1 MNKLWNLFHHPHA
14 GIVLLRTALALLILL
29 HGSSKIM
36 HGIGP
41 IEGMVTGHGLPR
53 FLAYGVYIG
62 EVAAPLLLLLGLW
75 VVPAAL
81 VIAVNM
87 LVAVLLAH
95 QGQFL
100 SLNKMG
106 GWSLELQAMFF
117 VGALAVAMISKP
129 GK

>member
-14 GIVLLRTALALLILL
+14 GIVLLRTTLALLILL
-29 HGSSKIM
+29 HGWSKIM

-41 IEGMVTGHGLPR
+41 IEGMVTSHGLPR

-106 GWSLELQAMFF
+106 GWSLELQALLFAS
-117 VGALAVAMISKP
+117 ALAVAMISKP

>member
-1 MNKLWNLFHHPHA
+1 MNKLWNLFHHPQA
-14 GIVLLRTALALLILL
+14 GIVLLRTTLALLMLL
-29 HGSSKIM
+29 HGWSKIM

-41 IEGMVTGHGLPR
+41 IEGMVVGHGLPR

-95 QGQFL
+95 QEQFL

-106 GWSLELQAMFF
+106 GWSLELQALLFAS
-117 VGALAVAMISKP
+117 ALAVAMISKP

>member
-1 MNKLWNLFHHPHA
+1 MNKFWNLFHHPHA
-14 GIVLLRTALALLILL
+14 GVVLLRTTLALLMLL
-29 HGSSKIM
+29 HGVSKLL

-41 IEGMVTGHGLPR
+41 IEGMVTSHGLPH

-62 EVAAPLLLLLGLW
+62 EVAAPLLLLVGFW

-81 VIAVNM
+81 VIAANM
-87 LVAVLLAH
+87 VVAVLLAH

-106 GWSLELQAMFF
+106 GWSLELQAMLF
-117 VGALAVAMISKP
+117 VGALAVAMLSKP